1 MDFKMEDVLNK
12 VMEQMDSVA
21 KTKTVIG
28 DPFQLGEFTCV
39 PVIKIGVGFGS
50 AGGGSSKADEKGKKA
65 GGAGAGIGMEP
76 IGFLVSRGDEI
87 SMVSVARSK
96 GLQSVFEKVPD
107 LIESIIKNRK
117 DKKQE
122 DLEGENE

>member
-1 MDFKMEDVLNK
+1 MDFNMEDVLNK
-12 VMEQMDSVA
+12 VMEQLNSVA

-28 DPFQLGEFTCV
+28 DPFKLGEFTCV

-50 AGGGSSKADEKGKKA
+50 GGGGSEADSKGKKV

-107 LIESIIKNRK
+107 LLESIIRSRK

-122 DLEGENE
+122 EMEGEDS